1 MKKKVKFYIALFCV
15 SMFVGYKFFN
25 SNNDKTQLNAQ
36 KTTKTINN
44 EQRISSIAEN
54 VNKIIEN
61 SAATTQSE
69 NSLAPAT
76 LENLERDSLAA
87 INAEPVISDDI
98 KNEIL
103 SIKGDDILLGDPT
116 APVKIIQY
124 SSLTCPA
131 CKYYQTKIFE
141 QLRTDYIDTGKVVYV
156 AREFPFDK
164 QAYEAAILARCGG
177 KEKYYTFLSVLF
189 KNQESWAYRK
199 NYQELLTN
207 IGQLGGVEAEAFAK
221 CINDPAVN
229 QVVSQNNRDAT
240 QGLKLTWAPVVF
252 INGTKID
259 NEVSHDYE
267 LLSNKIKEHL
277 DK

>member
-1 MKKKVKFYIALFCV
+1 MKFYIALFCV
-15 SMFVGYKFFN
+15 SMFIGYKFFN
-25 SNNDKTQLNAQ
+25 NNDKSQLNAQ
-36 KTTKTINN
+36 KTINK
-44 EQRISSIAEN
+44 EQRVSSIAEN

-61 SAATTQSE
+61 SSATIQPE
-69 NSLAPAT
+69 NNSRSSAT
-76 LENLERDSLAA
+76 LERLERDSLAA
-87 INAEPVISDDI
+87 INAEPIVSDDI

-103 SIKGDDILLGDPT
+103 SIKEDDILLGDPT
-116 APVKIIQY
+116 APVRIIQY

-177 KEKYYTFLSVLF
+177 KEKYYTFLGVLF

-207 IGQLGGVEAEAFAK
+207 IGQLGGVEAQAFAK

-229 QVVSQNNRDAT
+229 QIISQNNRDAT
-240 QGLKLTWAPVVF
+240 QRLKLTWAPVVF

-259 NEVSHDYE
+259 NEVSHDYK